1 MYEILANRR
10 VFIGEN
16 SLNEVSSLLKW
27 YNVKKP
33 FFIIFDT
40 NSDVFIKVKFMLE
53 KENLDF
59 YVYDK
64 VKTEPDLA
72 VINEGRDIYIKEG
85 CDCLLAVGGGSVL
98 DTAKAIALIAN
109 NDGDVEDYQMN
120 TRVAEKPA
128 AFVIAVPTTSG
139 TGSEATK
146 VSVVTNTKNGL
157 KKSLY
162 HPSMIAEVVIL
173 DAALTLDLP
182 VFVTASTAMDAL
194 SHAVESYVSLNATP
208 VSKMFS
214 LKAIDI
220 IGANIEKVCENP
232 KDIKIRENMLVG
244 SYLAGCALVAG
255 IGIAHIMAQPLG
267 ALMHISHGDA
277 CSILLTPSMRLN
289 KNFAPEK
296 YKQVALGLGIK
307 ENGKNDD
314 ELAEEGIKR
323 IEKIRK
329 NINAPSS
336 LKPYLKD
343 SITDKIIIETVE
355 KTTGHIKCNPR
366 PVDSALML
374 EILKLSSN

>member
-16 SLNEVSSLLKW
+16 SLNEISSLLKW
-27 YNVKKP
+27 HNLKKP
-33 FFIIFDT
+33 FFIIFDR
-40 NSDVFIKVKFMLE
+40 NSDVFIKVKSILE

-98 DTAKAIALIAN
+98 DTAKAIALISN
-109 NDGDVEDYQMN
+109 NEGDVEDYQMN
-120 TRVAEKPA
+120 TRTAEKPA

-146 VSVVTNTKNGL
+146 VSVVTNTNNGL

-173 DAALTLDLP
+173 DPLLTIDLP

-208 VSKMFS
+208 VSQMFS

-277 CSILLTPSMRLN
+277 CSILLTPGMRLN

-296 YKQVALGLGIK
+296 YKQVALALGIK

-323 IEKIRK
+323 IEEIRK

-374 EILKLSSN
+374 EIVKLSSN